1 MKKIK
6 LVVVGNG
13 MAGVRCVEEILK
25 LDPERFQITIFGS
38 EPRPNYNR
46 ILLSKVLQGNSSM
59 DEIVMND
66 WSWYEENGIAL
77 FTGET
82 VVRIHKEE
90 KIVETQSGIK
100 MSYDILILATGSS
113 PFMPPIEGIRKPGVI
128 AFRNMDDCRVM
139 MEYAE
144 KYRKAAVIGGGLLG
158 LEAARGLLHLGME
171 TDVIHNA
178 PYLMNR
184 QLDFMSAEM
193 LRKELEEQGMRFRL
207 NANTESI
214 IGRSRAKGI
223 RFTTGA
229 SLEADL
235 IIVAVGISPNIEL
248 ARSSGIGT
256 NRAIVVDDYMRT
268 SIPDIYAV
276 GECAEHR
283 GIAYGLVAPLYEQG
297 KVLAHV
303 LCQPNDENPPYTG
316 SIPSAKLKVSGVEMF
331 SVGDIQEYEADTA
344 LQVYDG
350 MKGTYK
356 KVTMKNGHICGAIL
370 YGDTTESSALLQLVK
385 RGAPVAE
392 LASSASSTGSGQEQ
406 DALIAA
412 MPDRETV
419 CACNAVTKSMI
430 VSAVIEEGL
439 ETADQVRD
447 CTKASS
453 SCGGC
458 RATVEAIV
466 GYAKRCG
473 GGKEAAEVAP
483 PLCGCTVN
491 THQEV
496 KGAIAQSGWRS
507 VAEATQALGW
517 RSSTGCDSCMPVVQ
531 YYMSLKNPN
540 SSLTIA
546 AGMEIRSF
554 IGLKVN
560 VADDGDAVS
569 VSRYDARSLGSE
581 LLRMGRLLAFPAPV
595 RAVAASGIHQT
606 AGVLVHDI
614 GLTGSPAGWEIYAAG
629 HSENPVKQGQL
640 LGLTDTYEQ
649 ALELTGACLQL
660 YREQADFLE
669 PVWKWME
676 REGIV
681 EVRERLFD
689 PDIRTSLFASF
700 VSAGGD
706 TLSLEKEGVKL

>member
-1 MKKIK
+1 MNRKK

-59 DEIVMND
+59 DEIIIND
-66 WSWYEENGIAL
+66 WSWYKENGIAL

-82 VVRIHKEE
+82 VVRICQEE
-90 KIVETQSGIK
+90 RMVETQSGMK
-100 MSYDILILATGSS
+100 MDYDILILATGSS
-113 PFMPPIEGIRKPGVI
+113 PFMPPIDGLRKPGVI

-139 MEYAE
+139 MEYAK

-171 TDVIHNA
+171 TEVIHNA

-184 QLDFMSAEM
+184 QLDLMSAEL
-193 LRKELEEQGMRFRL
+193 LRKELEQQGMRFRM

-214 IGRSRAKGI
+214 LGRSRAKGI
-223 RFTTGA
+223 RFTSGA
-229 SLEADL
+229 MLEADL

-248 ARSSGIGT
+248 ARSSGIET

-268 SIPDIYAV
+268 NVRDIYAV

-303 LCQPNDENPPYTG
+303 LCRPDGETPPYTG
-316 SIPSAKLKVSGVEMF
+316 SVPSAKLKVSGVEMF
-331 SVGDIQEYEADTA
+331 SVGDIEADTA
-344 LQVYDG
+344 MQLYDG
-350 MKGTYK
+350 LKGTYK
-356 KVTMKNGHICGAIL
+356 KIAMRSGRVCGAIL
-370 YGDTTESSALLQLVK
+370 YGDTTESGALQQLVK

-392 LASSASSTGSGQEQ
+392 LASAASSAGGAQEQ
-406 DALIAA
+406 DAMIAA

-419 CACNAVTKSMI
+419 CACNAVTKSRI
-430 VSAVIEEGL
+430 LSAVIEEGL

-447 CTKASS
+447 RTKASS

-466 GYAKRCG
+466 GCAKRN
-473 GGKEAAEVAP
+473 GGKGMAEAEP
-483 PLCGCTVN
+483 PLCGCTAS
-491 THQEV
+491 THHEV
-496 KGAIAQSGWRS
+496 KEAIARSGWRS
-507 VAEATQALGW
+507 VEEAAKALGW
-517 RSSTGCDSCMPVVQ
+517 RNPAGCDACMPPLR
-531 YYMSLKNPN
+531 YYMSLKNQEAGM
-540 SSLTIA
+540 LA
-546 AGMEIRSF
+546 AGAGMRPF
-554 IGLKVN
+554 IGLTVN
-560 VADDGDAVS
+560 VADDGNDGLL
-569 VSRYDARSLGSE
+569 SRYDARFLGDALRRMGE
-581 LLRMGRLLAFPAPV
+581 LLTFPSKV
-595 RAVAASGIHQT
+595 RAVAASGIHQA

-614 GLTGSPAGWEIYAAG
+614 GLTGSPAGWEIYVAG

-640 LGLTDTYEQ
+640 LGLVETCEQ
-649 ALELTGACLQL
+649 ALELAGACLQL
-660 YREQADFLE
+660 YREHADFME
-669 PVWKWME
+669 PMWKWVE

-681 EVRERLFD
+681 EVREQLFD
-689 PDIRTSLFASF
+689 PDARADLFASF
-700 VSAGGD
+700 TSAGGD
-706 TLSLEKEGVKL
+706 KLSLEREGVNL